1 MLNRTLPLAAS
12 IVVACGAVALADDV
26 QVTASALNVRSGPS
40 SGYRVLGSVA
50 RGTRLLRLGSS
61 GSWTKVRYRG
71 MTGYVYTRYTT
82 RITYNGNN
90 GSSNTNTAVTRYA
103 TANLN
108 VRSGPS
114 TAHRRVGSLAYGQ
127 AVSVRGQ
134 SGQWSLITYAG
145 QNAYVHNNYLTGNRP
160 SGGNSGGNT
169 STGTTRYSTA
179 NLNVRS
185 GPSTRYRRVGSLS
198 YGQAVSVRGQSGD
211 WSLITYAGQDA
222 YVHSSYLTSSRPST
236 GGGNSGGYASNGPR
250 SRAGFIQLA
259 NSGPGFY
266 GYYASSKRWGRPA
279 LVYGI
284 ERAARR
290 FKAANP
296 SAPRLGVG
304 DISLQN
310 GGDIAGHASHER
322 GVDADFRPI
331 RNDGQEGRTTRFQS
345 NYSRTYTNRV
355 IQLIRSETRVHLIF
369 FNDLNISGVQRWPNH
384 DNHFHVRIR

>member
-1 MLNRTLPLAAS
+1 MGSCGLQEALVLSNKTIPLAAS
-12 IVVACGAVALADDV
+12 IVIACGAVALADDV
-26 QVTASALNVRSGPS
+26 QVTASALNIRSGPS
-40 SGYRVLGSVA
+40 SGYRVLGTVT

-61 GSWTKVRYRG
+61 GNWTKVRYRG
-71 MTGYVYTRYTT
+71 ATGYAYSRYLN
-82 RITYNGNN
+82 RISTGGNN
-90 GSSNTNTAVTRYA
+90 
-103 TANLN
+103 
-108 VRSGPS
+108 
-114 TAHRRVGSLAYGQ
+114 
-127 AVSVRGQ
+127 
-134 SGQWSLITYAG
+134 
-145 QNAYVHNNYLTGNRP
+145 
-160 SGGNSGGNT
+160 GGNSGGNT
-169 STGTTRYSTA
+169 SNAVTRYVSA
-179 NLNVRS
+179 SSLNVRT
-185 GPSTRYRRVGSLS
+185 GPSTRYRALGRLP
-198 YGQAVSVRGQSGD
+198 YGQAVSVLGSSGV
-211 WSLITYAGQDA
+211 WAQINYGGRAA
-222 YVHSSYLTSSRPST
+222 YVHGSYLTGNRPST
-236 GGGNSGGYASNGPR
+236 GGNNSGGNNSGGYASSGRR

-310 GGDIAGHASHER
+310 GGDISGHASHER

-331 RNDGQEGRTTRFQS
+331 RNDRREGRTTRFQS
-345 NYSRTYTNRV
+345 TYSRTYTDRV

-369 FNDLNISGVQRWPNH
+369 FNDLNIRGVQRWPNH